1 MLHPWGDEGR
11 VIAPTSLDAAMRGQH
26 AAEVWTRLRHRHM
39 QRVEVLEGA
48 VLALM
53 DGALDEE
60 LRWRAVAEAHAL
72 AGSVGTFGVSGGA
85 RLARALEQSFA
96 ARYTLRRQMAARL
109 ADQVM
114 ALRRELERPHLASG
128 AAPEIDGGRRVLVLT
143 DDGRGDQFIT
153 EGVTAGIEVMVCP
166 LEGGALA
173 SFDAAPDAIVIEA
186 GDAALDAVVSLLGAL
201 AGRATGPVLVT
212 TPLDG
217 MAIRLAIAQSGAIGP
232 LMAGHPPAA
241 ILERAIMAL
250 ESRQAASA
258 SLVVADSDPYARQ
271 SAALMLEQAG
281 HRVHTLDASLGF
293 WETLDSVIPDLV
305 VLGAGMSGVTGIDLC
320 RALRADPRWR
330 ELPVVLMASADD
342 APLAKGAYHAGA
354 DDVVRKPLQREELIG
369 RVENRLHRTRQLRRE
384 GEGDA
389 LTGLPGRKKAERE
402 IDRFMQLARRHRH
415 EVTFVTLRLD
425 RYAEVVQG
433 VGQAA
438 MDAAVLAFTQVL
450 RHSFRS
456 EDVVSQWGPN
466 EFVVALFD
474 SNGANAAVRVR
485 DVMTT
490 LRVRRFPA
498 PSGDAFSLT
507 CSAGIASYPEDGA
520 DVRELH
526 EAADAALVAAGNGG
540 VDEGLGVAC
549 DPNSP
554 ATGRADILL
563 VEDDAAVATLL
574 VHALES
580 RQYQVQWMRSGQ
592 AAASA
597 LLGGKPSLRARLI
610 LLEVSLPE
618 LDGLALL
625 RSLAEQDVLRHT
637 RVIVLSSRTTEAE
650 TVQAFELG
658 AFDYVAKPFSV
669 AVLTERIRRAL
680 RA

>member
-1 MLHPWGDEGR
+1 M
-11 VIAPTSLDAAMRGQH
+11 IAFASLDAAMRGQH
-26 AAEVWTRLRHRHM
+26 AAEVWARLRDRHL

-60 LRWRAVAEAHAL
+60 LRGRAEAEAHAL
-72 AGSVGTFGVSGGA
+72 AGSVGTFGLRGGA

-96 ARYTLRRQMAARL
+96 ARYTLGRPMAARL
-109 ADQVM
+109 ADQVT
-114 ALRRELERPHLASG
+114 ALRRELERPRVAAG
-128 AAPEIDGGRRVLVLT
+128 AAADMDGGRRVLVLT
-143 DDGRGDQFIT
+143 DDGRGDQFVT
-153 EGVTAGIEVMVCP
+153 EGVTAGLEVMVRP
-166 LEGGALA
+166 LHGGHVAV
-173 SFDAAPDAIVIEA
+173 FEEAPDAIVVEA
-186 GDAALDAVVSLLGAL
+186 GDASVDAVVSLLGSL

-212 TPLDG
+212 AVDDD
-217 MAIRLAIAQSGAIGP
+217 MAIRLAIARSGAIGP
-232 LMAGHPPAA
+232 LMAGHPPSA
-241 ILERAIMAL
+241 ILERAL
-250 ESRQAASA
+250 AAMQGREGATA
-258 SLVVADSDPYARQ
+258 SLLVVDIDPYSLQ
-271 SAALMLEQAG
+271 SVTLVLEQAG
-281 HRVHTLDASLGF
+281 HRVHALDAPAGF
-293 WETLDSVIPDLV
+293 WETLESVTPDLV
-305 VLGAGMSGVTGIDLC
+305 VLGAELNEVTGLDLC

-330 ELPVVLMASADD
+330 DLPVIFMASADE
-342 APLAKGAYHAGA
+342 APLVKGAYHAGA
-354 DDVVRKPLQREELIG
+354 DDVVRKPLQREELIA
-369 RVENRLHRTRQLRRE
+369 RVENRLHRSRQLRRQ
-384 GEGDA
+384 GEADA
-389 LTGLPGRKKAERE
+389 LTGLPGRPKAERE
-402 IDRFMQLARRHRH
+402 IERFIQLARRHRH
-415 EVTFVTLRLD
+415 EVTLVTLRLD
-425 RYAEVVQG
+425 RHADVVQRA
-433 VGQAA
+433 GQGA
-438 MDAAVLAFTQVL
+438 MDAAVLAFSQVL

-456 EDVVSQWGPN
+456 EDVISQWGPN

-485 DVMTT
+485 EVMAA
-490 LRVRRFPA
+490 LRSRRFPA
-498 PSGDAFSLT
+498 PPGEAFSLT

-526 EAADAALVAAGNGG
+526 EAADAALMAAGNAG
-540 VDEGLGVAC
+540 VDEALGVAC
-549 DPNSP
+549 DPNRP

-563 VEDDAAVATLL
+563 VEDDAAVASLL

-592 AAASA
+592 AAAGA
-597 LLGGKPSLRARLI
+597 LLGAKPALRARLI
-610 LLEVSLPE
+610 LLEVNLPE